1 MWIINIGVQ
10 NTTLVKINQKF
21 WDKIIPVNRFI
32 DVTIIPFMGSVYLTQ
47 PDSLMQQTS
56 LNSK

>member
-21 WDKIIPVNRFI
+21 WYKIIPVNRFI
-32 DVTIIPFMGSVYLTQ
+32 DVTIIPFMVYLSIFNT
-47 PDSLMQQTS
+47 TR
-56 LNSK
+56 

>member
-1 MWIINIGVQ
+1 MWIINIGVL
-10 NTTLVKINQKF
+10 NTTLVKINN
-21 WDKIIPVNRFI
+21 KIIPVNRFI
-32 DVTIIPFMGSVYLTQ
+32 DVIIIPFMGSVYLTQ